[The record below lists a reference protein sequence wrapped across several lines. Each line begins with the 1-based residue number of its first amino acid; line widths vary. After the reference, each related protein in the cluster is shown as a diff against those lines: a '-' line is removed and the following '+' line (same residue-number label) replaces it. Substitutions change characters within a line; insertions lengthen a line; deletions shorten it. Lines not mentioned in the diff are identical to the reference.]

1 MPLSCIHATGRG
13 MSEHDSHSSFV
24 KTPKQLVV
32 TVLLAFLVPVFGIL
46 LILQFV
52 LDEPRAPESAMTP
65 EAVAERIAPVG
76 RVVFTEEAA
85 PAAGGGAP
93 AAAAAPAG
101 PPSGEHIYSTVCF
114 ACHATG
120 AAGSPKFGD
129 KAAWA
134 PRIALGLDTLV
145 NVAIHG
151 KGAMPPKGG
160 NPSLSDADI
169 RAAVE
174 YMTSHSR

>member
-1 MPLSCIHATGRG
+1 MT
-13 MSEHDSHSSFV
+13 EHEQHSSFI
-24 KTPKQLVV
+24 KTPKQLIV
-32 TVLLAFLVPVFGIL
+32 TVLLAFLVPVFGIV

-65 EAVAERIAPVG
+65 QAIAARIAPVG
-76 RVVFTEEAA
+76 RVEFTETAL
-85 PAAGGGAP
+85 AP
-93 AAAAAPAG
+93 AAAAAPASAEPTAAKAG
-101 PPSGEHIYSTVCF
+101 PPDGKHIYSTVCF

-134 PRIALGLDTLV
+134 PRLALGLDTLV
-145 NVAIHG
+145 KVAMTG

-160 NPSLSDADI
+160 NPSLTEADI

-174 YMTSHSR
+174 YMVSHSK